1 MTEYSDECI
10 AKVNEFLEHHQEE
23 PMASIGNPLR
33 AGTFDGAVTQEWYK
47 AFVEDQA
54 MLFELVNAAKSM
66 EMQQL
71 LDLTCHQILRLLE
84 GKSANEMRTILYTLG
99 ISQTDALITAFEW
112 LTNFEVIRSHEEMEP
127 DEKPDVLYAL
137 QLLLRLENPDLI
149 LFYDGTLGEWS
160 SLYDWLMQAC
170 NPASKAALL
179 IAEYKTGRLSSGL
192 HSEETQ
198 RILCQDARFKNYLA
212 ELEKI
217 FVLTSTWV
225 AAYTPTVR
233 GPPERTGGDFSWHCD
248 GN

>member
-84 GKSANEMRTILYTLG
+84 GKSANEMRTILDTLG

-137 QLLLRLENPDLI
+137 QLLLRLENPNLI
-149 LFYDGTLGEWS
+149 LFYDGTLGNWS